1 MKGQRIISTFVAALL
16 GGIIS
21 VAAFSLFTKNQNTV
35 PNTPIAETKPVML
48 AGPIPGDSNATTFT
62 YAAEKS
68 VHAVVHVMTTY
79 EASTAYSYGNPLFD
93 FFFGPQYRQD
103 PQPQMGSGSGV
114 IVTQDGYIV
123 TNNHVID
130 NADKVQ
136 VVLNDKRTFEAK
148 IVGRDPSIDLALL
161 KINTD
166 GDLPFIPFGNSDDLK
181 VGEWVLA
188 VGNPFNLTST
198 VTAGIVSAKARNIN
212 ILRENYAIESFIQ
225 TDAAVNPGNSGGALV
240 NMKGELVGINTAI
253 ASRTGSFTGYSFAIP
268 TSIVQKTVLDIIE
281 FGEVQRAIL
290 GVSIADV
297 DQDKANEIGLK
308 EIKGVLVANVSEKG
322 AAEDAGIKPNDV
334 ITHINGIEVNSP
346 SQLQEQISKYRP
358 NDKVEVTVIRDNK
371 KKQFTATLRNKKG
384 GTEIVKPAE
393 LNKMLGASFEEVSE
407 AQMQKLGI
415 KYGVQVVELE
425 TGKFQSSGIKQ
436 GFIITK
442 VNRTPIRNT
451 DDLKRAFEFASGGVL
466 VEGVYPNG
474 VVAYYAVGM

>member
-1 MKGQRIISTFVAALL
+1 MKGQRILTTFVAALI
-16 GGIIS
+16 GGIVS
-21 VAAFSLFTKNQNTV
+21 VAAYSLLYTNQNTGI
-35 PNTPIAETKPVML
+35 TPSVTNAKPVML
-48 AGPIPGDSNATTFT
+48 TGPVPDDSNATTFT
-62 YAAEKS
+62 YAAERS

-79 EASTAYSYGNPLFD
+79 QANTAYSYGNPLFD
-93 FFFGPQYRQD
+93 FFFGPQNRPE

-161 KINTD
+161 KISAD
-166 GDLPFIPFGNSDDLK
+166 SDLPFIPFGNSEALK

-212 ILRENYAIESFIQ
+212 ILRESYAIESFIQ

-240 NMKGELVGINTAI
+240 NLKGELIGINTAI

-290 GVSIADV
+290 GVYLNEIN
-297 DQDKANEIGLK
+297 QEKANEIGLK
-308 EIKGVLVANVSEKG
+308 DIKGVLVKEVNEGG
-322 AAEDAGIKPNDV
+322 AADEAGLEVNDV
-334 ITHINGIEVNSP
+334 ITHINGVEVNSS
-346 SQLQEQISKYRP
+346 SQLQEQVSKYRP
-358 NDKVEVTVIRDNK
+358 NDKVEVSIIRNNK

-384 GTEIVKPAE
+384 GTEIVKPTE
-393 LNKMLGASFEEVSE
+393 INTLLGASFTELPEP
-407 AQMQKLGI
+407 QKQKLGL
-415 KYGVQVVELE
+415 KYGIQVTDVTE
-425 TGKFQSSGIKQ
+425 GKFRNSGIKK

-442 VNRTPIRNT
+442 VNRTPIRTT